1 MWGRVR
7 LSLWSFQYNAVR
19 ILPDGKRKAPC
30 VEISNAPAIIEL
42 CKEQSYQWCYSSTL
56 DTFSPQHAR
65 IFSWSHKA
73 KAKECLQLLRWRN
86 FHLRKLEEGRWDR
99 LLPFLRK
106 GCECLGSE
114 VTKAW
119 AKLKTGNGTLLA
131 WEATSCSPE
140 YLLESKSG
148 LQKKRKQC
156 SWRASCVAWVRFM
169 EVIIVSGSSEVLEN
183 LMTSTRSLWPGQWR
197 LKRKVI

>member
-1 MWGRVR
+1 M
-7 LSLWSFQYNAVR
+7 
-19 ILPDGKRKAPC
+19 I
-30 VEISNAPAIIEL
+30 
-42 CKEQSYQWCYSSTL
+42 CYSSTL
-56 DTFSPQHAR
+56 DTFSPQHTR

-73 KAKECLQLLRWRN
+73 KAKECLQLLLRWWN

-106 GCECLGSE
+106 GCECLGSQ

-148 LQKKRKQC
+148 LKKEKAMFFESKLC
-156 SWRASCVAWVRFM
+156 GLSEIYGGNYCVWVFK
-169 EVIIVSGSSEVLEN
+169 VLEN

-197 LKRKVI
+197 LKRKVILCFWIWVYCPWELKLRVFPM